1 MRKINT
7 TNLFFVIICTG
18 SFFLIFFSDR
28 GLIELYKL
36 KKEVEQTQYQINLIR
51 EKIDSAKQERDLL
64 SYDEKYLEE
73 VARNKLKMVYPGEKV
88 FSVEE

>member
-7 TNLFFVIICTG
+7 TNLLFIIIAAG
-18 SFFLIFFSDR
+18 SFFLILFSDK

-36 KKEVEQTQYQINLIR
+36 KKEVEQTQYQINVIR

-64 SYDEKYLEE
+64 NYDEKYLEE
-73 VARNKLKMVYPGEKV
+73 VARNKLKMAYPGEKV

>member
-7 TNLFFVIICTG
+7 TNLLFIIIAAG
-18 SFFLIFFSDR
+18 SFFLILFSDK
-28 GLIELYKL
+28 GLIELYRL
-36 KKEVEQTQYQINLIR
+36 KKEVELTQIKIDEIR
-51 EKIDSAKQERDLL
+51 EKIASTKQEKELL
-64 SYDEKYLEE
+64 NYDEKYLEE

>member
-7 TNLFFVIICTG
+7 TNLFFAIICAG

-64 SYDEKYLEE
+64 SYDEKYLED
-73 VARNKLKMVYPGEKV
+73 VARNKLKMIYPGEKV

>member
-7 TNLFFVIICTG
+7 TNLFFVIISAG
-18 SFFLIFFSDR
+18 SFFLIFFSDK

>member
-7 TNLFFVIICTG
+7 TNLFFAIIGAG

>member
-1 MRKINT
+1 M
-7 TNLFFVIICTG
+7 
-18 SFFLIFFSDR
+18 
-28 GLIELYKL
+28 YKRQ
-36 KKEVEQTQYQINLIR
+36 EQTQYQINLIR
-51 EKIDSAKQERDLL
+51 EKIDLAKQERDLL